1 MDFSLGTPHLHAKTG
16 AGEVSVEL
24 VAVAL
29 GAGIVG
35 GAIGGV
41 AIGVVQAWMGRP
53 KGRWVGYAMHP
64 GPPPD
69 AFRGSRRETVMGPFD
84 RFDEGA
90 KRVLSWAQD
99 EAIRQNHNYIGTE
112 HLLAALLRDG
122 NSVAARALQSLGV
135 DLIKVR
141 KALEFI
147 IGRGEHPTSPSDI
160 TLSPRTKK
168 VIELAIDESRR
179 MRQQHVGPEHILLGI
194 AREGEGIASGI
205 LESLGATM
213 PMVSAKV
220 IELLATSGTPPP
232 ASYAAAP
239 PPQRSHSS
247 GPFGRF
253 SDRAKRVL
261 ALAQDETIRMGHT
274 YIGPEHLLLGL
285 GRLSEMAQPDESMK
299 RIFDT
304 LGITLEELRAELGK
318 VIPPSGHESAPT
330 EITLSPETKEIIH
343 MVNEP
348 AAENP
353 IVPEDLLL
361 AMVRDEQSFAAQILT
376 RIGATPE
383 RVRAAVGRR

>member
-1 MDFSLGTPHLHAKTG
+1 VELGTVAIV
-16 AGEVSVEL
+16 AL
-24 VAVAL
+24 VAGLA
-29 GAGIVG
+29 G
-35 GAIGGV
+35 GAIGGA
-41 AIGVVQAWMGRP
+41 AIGAVQAWMARP

-64 GPPPD
+64 GPPPPD

-84 RFDEGA
+84 RFDDGA

-122 NSVAARALQSLGV
+122 NGVAARALQSLGL

-141 KALEFI
+141 SALEFM

-179 MRQQHVGPEHILLGI
+179 MRQKHVGPEHILLGI
-194 AREGEGIASGI
+194 AREGESIASGI
-205 LESLGATM
+205 LESLGVTM

-220 IELLATSGTPPP
+220 LELLAASGSPPP
-232 ASYAAAP
+232 ASYVAAP
-239 PPQRSHSS
+239 PSRREHFSA
-247 GPFGRF
+247 PFRRF

-261 ALAQDETIRMGHT
+261 ALAQDETILMGHT

-285 GRLSEMAQPDESMK
+285 GRLSEMAEPDAETK

-304 LGITLEELRAELGK
+304 LGITLDRLRAELGK
-318 VIPPSGHESAPT
+318 VIPPTGKESVPT
-330 EITLSPETKEIIH
+330 AITLSPETKEIIQI
-343 MVNEP
+343 VNESTG
-348 AAENP
+348 EGS
-353 IVPEDLLL
+353 ILPEDLLL
-361 AMVRDEQSFAAQILT
+361 AMVRDEQSFAAQILG
-376 RIGATPE
+376 RLGATPE
-383 RVRAAVGRR
+383 RVRAAMGR